1 MNIVISKNDW
11 IKIGEKMGWMEKN
24 AIRWTSNVAYP
35 PGYQL
40 GESPEIDWSNER
52 PRGYRFE
59 SELNQMRDTAIEF
72 NDFYKEFTPIY
83 NRYMSGK
90 TLDDAFE
97 LTEEEKTLDSINNEW
112 NFLNKSLFD
121 AIKNLIVAITGK
133 EYHRGNTSGKREPY
147 RHIVRLISKLADARW
162 GEEIERKLNE
172 EEKSKK
178 SYARLK
184 EQLIKISSFLVKVN
198 PLLSSMKTKQIKGK
212 KGI

>member
-1 MNIVISKNDW
+1 
-11 IKIGEKMGWMEKN
+11 MGWMEKV
-24 AIRWTSNVAYP
+24 AIKWTSNVSYP
-35 PGYQL
+35 PGYQI
-40 GESPEIDWSNER
+40 GDSSEIDWRNER

-59 SELNQMRDTAIEF
+59 SELNRMRDTAIEF
-72 NDFYKEFTPIY
+72 NNFYKEFTPIY

-90 TLDDAFE
+90 TLDDAFK
-97 LTEEEKTLDSINNEW
+97 LTEEEKTLDSINIEW

-121 AIKNLIVAITGK
+121 AIKNLIAAIKDK

-147 RHIVRLISKLADARW
+147 RYIVRLISKLADARW
-162 GEEIERKLNE
+162 GEEIEKKLTE

-184 EQLIKISSFLVKVN
+184 EQIIKISSFLVKVN